1 MAENDDKKQPMV
13 VGKVILS
20 SSDKKEEKIVWSSDK
35 ADLILQ
41 RLNEIQQQQM
51 KDQKI
56 AYGRN
61 GCIYLSGKIS
71 PGASSTYYRKDAAQK
86 LRDAGFHTLDPM
98 RGKQKQGTKWSDL
111 NPAELVQRDIQDVL
125 RSKVVLAVIMTDGRK
140 QSFGTPCEIS
150 AAWWNHIP
158 IVMVTN
164 DKTLAKHP
172 WVTQL
177 CSRVFN
183 NVDEAIDYI
192 IDYYG
197 ASEDEA

>member
-1 MAENDDKKQPMV
+1 MPTDKDDKSTVPV
-13 VGKVILS
+13 VGNITFEKS
-20 SSDKKEEKIVWSSDK
+20 GEERIIWSSDK

-41 RLNEIQQQQM
+41 KLNEIQKQQA
-51 KDQKI
+51 KAELNAI
-56 AYGRN
+56 GRS

-71 PGASSTYYRKDAAQK
+71 PGASSTYYRKDVAQK
-86 LRDAGFHTLDPM
+86 LRNAGFHTLDPM
-98 RGKQKQGTKWSDL
+98 RGKQKQGTKWSEL
-111 NPAELVQRDIQDVL
+111 NPAELIQRDIQDVL

-158 IVMVTN
+158 VVIVTD

-177 CSRVFN
+177 CSRVFD
-183 NVDEAIDYI
+183 NVNDAVDYI

-197 ASEDEA
+197 VSEDKA